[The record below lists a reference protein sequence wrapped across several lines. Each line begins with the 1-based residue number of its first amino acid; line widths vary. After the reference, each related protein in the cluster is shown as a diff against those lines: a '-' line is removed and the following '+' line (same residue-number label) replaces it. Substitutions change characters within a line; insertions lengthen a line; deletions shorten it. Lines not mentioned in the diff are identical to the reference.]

1 MSFAMSF
8 LLSLRSAFG
17 TKPFAFRLGREIHT
31 AEMEPLDGTLGIVA
45 ADHLAV
51 RHLMT
56 QTVRWFIGIHWHVQH
71 I

>member
-1 MSFAMSF
+1 MLFAMSF

-56 QTVRWFIGIHWHVQH
+56 
-71 I
+71 